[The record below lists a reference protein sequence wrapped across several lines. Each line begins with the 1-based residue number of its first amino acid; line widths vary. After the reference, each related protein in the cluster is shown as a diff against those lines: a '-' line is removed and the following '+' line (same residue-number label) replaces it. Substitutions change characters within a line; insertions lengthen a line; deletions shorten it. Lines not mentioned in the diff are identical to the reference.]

1 MELRRSRHGEE
12 ETILSLYRSVL
23 GEEFCVW
30 NEYYPGMLEIRAD
43 LASGGL
49 WLLCNGETIL
59 GAISAIR
66 ENEMDEM
73 SCWHIRE
80 HAREIARVVIGKE
93 YRGRGLAGEMV
104 KLLLPILRREGAESV
119 HLSAATGN
127 LPAVRTYE
135 KLGFERVGEA
145 DMYEGHYYLMELS
158 LREEKDNDILRGGR

>member
-1 MELRRSRHGEE
+1 MELRRSRRGEE
-12 ETILSLYRSVL
+12 NAVLQLYRSVL

-30 NEYYPGMLEIRAD
+30 NEYYPGMEEIRAD
-43 LASGGL
+43 LGSGGL
-49 WLLCNGETIL
+49 FLLCEGETVM
-59 GAISAIR
+59 GAISAVP
-66 ENEMDEM
+66 ENELDGMN
-73 SCWHIRE
+73 CWRIRE

-145 DMYEGHYYLMELS
+145 DMYEGRYYLMELS
-158 LREEKDNDILRGGR
+158 LREEEDNDILRGGR